1 VKLGIIMLTA
11 LVLVAIFG
19 PFLSGYAYDGINLA
33 LKNQPPGTLF
43 LLGSDDLGRDVFTRT
58 CIGLRISLFIGS
70 LAALIDLCIGVTV
83 GAIASQSSERVET
96 AFLRFA
102 DGLFAMPHVLLVMFF
117 LLVLGPGILSMVIS
131 LVCIGWIPLARIA
144 LNRFKQIRVSDYV
157 VYAESIGAS
166 KWWILRKHLL
176 PNSMRT
182 IAIAM
187 SMTVPAAIFMESFL
201 SFLGLGVRAPMASL
215 GTMLSEGVSAIEHY
229 PWRVFSPL
237 TAIALVILSFNLI
250 ADEHA

>member
-1 VKLGIIMLTA
+1 VKFVLLLG
-11 LVLVAIFG
+11 LVVVAILG
-19 PFLSGYAYDGINLA
+19 PLFSGYAYDGINLA
-33 LKNQPPGTLF
+33 LKNQPPSSLF

-70 LAALIDLCIGVTV
+70 LAAIIDLCIGVTV
-83 GAIASQSSERVET
+83 GAIAAQSSEKVEM

-117 LLVLGPGILSMVIS
+117 LLVLGPGLLSMVLS
-131 LVCIGWIPLARIA
+131 LVCIGWIPLARVA
-144 LNRFKQIRVSDYV
+144 LNRFKQIRTSDYV

-176 PNSMRT
+176 PNGVRT

-215 GTMLSEGVSAIEHY
+215 GTMLSEGVSSLEHY
-229 PWRVFSPL
+229 PWRALSPL
-237 TAIALVILSFNLI
+237 AAIAIVILSFNLI
-250 ADEHA
+250 ADDHA